1 MSLTRKSLRL
11 IGLFMVFAML
21 TALVV
26 SGVGAQDG
34 KILVTGL
41 NMVGADPDN
50 SLDPSLSSTV
60 QSIQILDELYIG
72 LTHLNEINAAVEP
85 GMTTDWTISED
96 GLVYTFNLLQNVP
109 WVRYNA
115 ETGAVEEVA
124 DESGAVRYVTAND
137 FITGITRTLDPAT
150 GGDYAYVLAPYIVNG
165 AEFNAGEAAAED
177 LGIRA
182 VDDWTLEITAPEAVG
197 FAINIYGL
205 WMARAQASW
214 MLDEFGD
221 SWVEAENRQSYGPF
235 AMKSWNHDQDI
246 TLIKNPFW
254 PGTDAVPQPAL
265 DEVVFRLLDDTAQFA
280 EYQAGTMQAAVPPS
294 AEIDRIKADTVL
306 SEQYYAGFDSCSL
319 YYGFNWEKAPFDN
332 VNIRK
337 AFSLAIDRDSVV
349 NDVTRDGRIA
359 SRWYSRPGI
368 TGAPTLENNPDLG
381 VSFDPDGAKAAL
393 EAGLADLG
401 LSSAAD
407 LPPITLGFGD
417 TEYNNLVAQAVQQM
431 WAETLGVD
439 VQLSA
444 METTTY
450 FDVIEVDAPQIFR
463 AAWCMDYPDAN
474 NFLYETTRSDSPN
487 NYTNWSN
494 AEFDALVDEARVSTD
509 QAARAEMYARA
520 EEILVAEDYA
530 LAPIFWYVT
539 RQVVSPDVART
550 YSAIGLE
557 RYEKWDFAG

>member
-1 MSLTRKSLRL
+1 MRTRNSLRTISFML
-11 IGLFMVFAML
+11 ALSLLLAMVIG
-21 TALVV
+21 
-26 SGVGAQDG
+26 GASAQEP
-34 KILVTGL
+34 KVLVTGL

-72 LTHLNEINAAVEP
+72 LTHLNELTSAVEP
-85 GMTTDWTISED
+85 GMATDWTISED
-96 GLVYTFNLLQNVP
+96 GLVYTFNLMQNVP

-115 ETGAVEEVA
+115 ESGAVEEVT
-124 DESGAVRYVTAND
+124 DESGNVRYVTAND
-137 FITGITRTLDPAT
+137 FVFGITRTLDPNT

-165 AEFNAGEAAAED
+165 VEFNAGEAAAED

-182 VDDWTLEITAPEAVG
+182 IDDWTLEITSPEAVG

-214 MLDEFGD
+214 MIDEFGD
-221 SWVEAENRQSYGPF
+221 TWVEAENRQTYGPF

-246 TLIKNPFW
+246 TLAKNPFW
-254 PGTDAVPQPAL
+254 PGTEAVPQPKL
-265 DEVVFRLLDDTAQFA
+265 DEIVFRLIDDTAQFA
-280 EYQAGTMQAAVPPS
+280 EYQAGTMQAATPPS
-294 AEIDRIKADTVL
+294 AEIDRIKADAAL
-306 SEQYYAGFDSCSL
+306 SEEYYAGFDSCSL
-319 YYGFNWEKAPFDN
+319 YYGFNYEKAPFDN

-337 AFSLAIDRDSVV
+337 AFSLAIDRESIV

-381 VSFDPDGAKAAL
+381 VGFDPEGARAAL

-401 LSSAAD
+401 LSSVD
-407 LPPITLGFGD
+407 ELPAITLGFGD
-417 TEYNNLVAQAVQQM
+417 TEYNTLVAQAVQQM
-431 WAETLGVD
+431 WAENLGVE

-450 FDVIEVDAPQIFR
+450 FDVIEVDAPQVFR

-494 AEFDALVDEARVSTD
+494 AEFDQLVDEARVSTD
-509 QAARAEMYARA
+509 QAFRAEAYARA
-520 EEILVAEDYA
+520 EQILVAEEYA
-530 LAPIFWYVT
+530 MAPIFWYVT
-539 RQVVSPDVART
+539 RQVVKPEVERT

-557 RYEKWDFAG
+557 RYEKWDIAG

>member
-1 MSLTRKSLRL
+1 MRTRNSLRT
-11 IGLFMVFAML
+11 IGLMLALSLLLAMVIGGAS
-21 TALVV
+21 AQEPKVLV
-26 SGVGAQDG
+26 S
-34 KILVTGL
+34 GL

-72 LTHLNEINAAVEP
+72 LTHLNELTAAVEP
-85 GMTTDWTISED
+85 GMASDWTISED
-96 GLVYTFNLLQNVP
+96 GLVYTFNLIQNVP

-115 ETGAVEEVA
+115 ESGAVEEVT

-137 FITGITRTLDPAT
+137 FIFGITRTLDPNT

-165 AEFNAGEAAAED
+165 VEFNAGEAAAED

-182 VDDWTLEITAPEAVG
+182 IDDWTLEITSPEAVG

-214 MLDEFGD
+214 MIDEFGD
-221 SWVEAENRQSYGPF
+221 TWVEAENRQTYGPF

-246 TLIKNPFW
+246 TIAKNPFW
-254 PGTDAVPQPAL
+254 PGTEAVPQPAL

-280 EYQAGTMQAAVPPS
+280 EYQAGTMHAAVPPS
-294 AEIDRIKADTVL
+294 AEIDRIKSDAAL
-306 SEQYYAGFDSCSL
+306 SEEYYAGFDSCSL

-332 VNIRK
+332 VNMRK
-337 AFSLAIDRDSVV
+337 AFSLAIDRESIV

-381 VSFDPDGAKAAL
+381 VSFDPEGAQAAL

-407 LPPITLGFGD
+407 LPQITLGFGD
-417 TEYNNLVAQAVQQM
+417 TEYNTLVAQAVQQM
-431 WAETLGVD
+431 WAETLGVE

-487 NYTNWSN
+487 NYTNWLN
-494 AEFDALVDEARVSTD
+494 EEFDSIVDEARVSTD

-520 EEILVAEDYA
+520 EQILVAEDYA

-539 RQVVSPDVART
+539 RQMVSSDVART

>member
-1 MSLTRKSLRL
+1 MRNRHSLRT
-11 IGLFMVFAML
+11 IGLML
-21 TALVV
+21 ALSLILALVI
-26 SGVGAQDG
+26 GGASAQEP
-34 KILVTGL
+34 KVLVTGL

-72 LTHLNEINAAVEP
+72 LTHLNEITSAVEP
-85 GMTTDWTISED
+85 GMATDWTISED

-109 WVRYNA
+109 WVRFNA
-115 ETGAVEEVA
+115 ETGAVEEVT

-137 FITGITRTLDPAT
+137 FIYGITRTLDPNT

-177 LGIRA
+177 LGVKAI
-182 VDDWTLEITAPEAVG
+182 DDYTLEITSPEAVG

-214 MLDEFGD
+214 MVDEFGD
-221 SWVEAENRQSYGPF
+221 TWVEAENRQSYGPF
-235 AMKSWNHDQDI
+235 VMESWNHDQDV
-246 TLIKNPFW
+246 TLAKNTFW
-254 PGTDAVPQPAL
+254 PGTEAVPSPTL
-265 DEVVFRLLDDTAQFA
+265 DKVVFRFLDDTAQFA
-280 EYQAGTMQAAVPPS
+280 EYQAGTMQAAVPPA
-294 AEIDRIKADTVL
+294 AEIDRIKSDAAL
-306 SEQYYAGFDSCSL
+306 AEQYYAGFDSCSL

-337 AFSLAIDRDSVV
+337 AFSLAIDRDSIV
-349 NDVTRDGRIA
+349 NEVTRDGRIA

-368 TGAPTLENNPDLG
+368 TGAPTLENNPELG
-381 VSFDPDGAKAAL
+381 VGFDPEGAQAAL

-407 LPPITLGFGD
+407 LPAITLGFGD
-417 TEYNNLVAQAVQQM
+417 TEYNTLVAQAVQQM
-431 WAETLGVD
+431 WLETLGIEVT
-439 VQLSA
+439 LSA

-450 FDVIEVDAPQIFR
+450 FDVLEVDAPQVFR

-494 AEFDALVDEARVSTD
+494 AEFDQIVDEARVSTD
-509 QAARAEMYARA
+509 QGARAELYARA
-520 EEILVAEDYA
+520 EEILVAQEYA

-550 YSAIGLE
+550 FSAIGLE